1 MSTANQELQD
11 QVEREPDDIVLSVLA
26 YQSKNVADIMLSKD
40 YLIQDDEK
48 KAQLFDD
55 RVSKIS

>member
-1 MSTANQELQD
+1 MSAANQELQD
-11 QVEREPDDIVLSVLA
+11 QVERELDDIVLSVLA

-48 KAQLFDD
+48 SS
-55 RVSKIS
+55 VI